1 MNFKAFV
8 ILIIFGTI
16 VSWISWGMSLLYFDP
31 TQIGGFGFTMFYL
44 SLFLALSGTIFL
56 VLDWLKARVMSRQL
70 IFFRLRTSVRH
81 ATFFTIL
88 IVGWLFLRSQ
98 DLLQWWNLLIFL
110 FVLTAL
116 EFFFISIQKQNNFY
130 ERTD

>member
-8 ILIIFGTI
+8 ILIVIGTV
-16 VSWISWGMSLLYFDP
+16 VSWFSWGMSLFYFDP
-31 TQIGGFGFTMFYL
+31 QQIGGLGFTMFYL

-56 VLDWLKARVMSRQL
+56 VIDWMKARVMSRQL

-81 ATFFTIL
+81 SIFFTIL